1 MPCQTA
7 LSRARCATAHTA
19 NDGSITTSFRFL
31 LGFLKWVS
39 NPLILLFVT
48 ATNLMNRPHGMT
60 LLVNKGNLRDQVRS
74 WDIRV
79 V

>member
-1 MPCQTA
+1 MCHSPYRKRWQHHH
-7 LSRARCATAHTA
+7 LLPV
-19 NDGSITTSFRFL
+19 L

-39 NPLILLFVT
+39 NPLILLVVA
-48 ATNLMNRPHGMT
+48 ATNLTHRPHGMT